1 MSHIASYNG
10 TNIIGLPMPA
20 YRLPEN
26 PLIMDRDPSSIG
38 DGSQAT
44 DAQRTKSF
52 RTLLLRKDMRSLVTG
67 SPATDLQGCHILNA
81 VRVGSSSSPQR
92 ATKEK
97 QRQSVIA
104 LCNHLGFGGMN
115 LPPAFDLDN
124 IMNGILLE
132 SSLHVNWDMYA
143 TFAIIV
149 PQTHL
154 LKMIDQLRRDNAIW
168 DQKAE
173 TDERAVRVLG
183 VAEPRV
189 HNYTIEELT
198 VVALSPAFLPQGSS
212 LAVLSHEHR
221 SLVNTHPTA
230 WQQRRLDI
238 GNQHCLSFPLPPS
251 HRGRAEQLSIFALIT
266 HSWFSTSARRRRGLS
281 PARSAVG
288 GEGGNRNVVRA
299 EFAKGKDE
307 GGWRVKSMENAALG
321 TKEDDNPDI
330 EVVGSENDSIL
341 DELDAQKGSTLAR
354 QNAASP

>member
-251 HRGRAEQLSIFALIT
+251 HRGRAEQLSIFALIVNAF
-266 HSWFSTSARRRRGLS
+266 HKFRMWRLRQASDDAMIRASAHSTSFLTSYETALEAGMREIFYVPFTLDPNVLTPRTGNAPLPPQS
-281 PARSAVG
+281 L
-288 GEGGNRNVVRA
+288 GEVRVV
-299 EFAKGKDE
+299 
-307 GGWRVKSMENAALG
+307 
-321 TKEDDNPDI
+321 
-330 EVVGSENDSIL
+330 
-341 DELDAQKGSTLAR
+341 
-354 QNAASP
+354 